1 MRLIIIFLLLNSILV
16 LAQKTDKV
24 FLKNGDIITGEV
36 KNLEYAI
43 LSYKTD
49 DMSTFEIKWDGVTK
63 LQSTNS
69 FEVMLKNGKIFLGS
83 LDTTSTLNE
92 IVIVVTSEVS
102 DTLKMIEVVSIIR
115 VKDLFWS
122 RFSGNVSLGFNY
134 SKGSQV
140 LKLNFS
146 GNFFYKSFQYYGAL
160 LINSI
165 ITNNRVDS
173 SVVKNQSAKL
183 NFYRSFTDRW
193 FFGGNTGVE
202 QNTEL
207 GLDLRLSL
215 GTGFGREMLHSNTEQ
230 LLLSLSLVANREW
243 PVSGDPTNNLEG
255 LFYSAFRIFKYRT
268 PKTDLF
274 TTLAVY
280 PSITDW
286 GRIRLIYDIKATF
299 EIVEDFTIGIEFY
312 YNYDNKPATEGAA
325 KDDWGIVT
333 SFGYII

>member
-1 MRLIIIFLLLNSILV
+1 MRLIIIILLLNSLLV

-24 FLKNGDIITGEV
+24 VLKNGDLITGEV
-36 KNLEYAI
+36 KKLEFGI

-49 DMSTFEIKWDGVTK
+49 DMSTLDIKWDGVTK
-63 LQSTNS
+63 LKSVNS
-69 FEVMLKNGKIFLGS
+69 FEVILKNGKIFLGS
-83 LDTTSTLNE
+83 LDTTSAINE
-92 IVIVVTSEVS
+92 IVIVVTSEVT
-102 DTLKMIEVVSIIR
+102 DTLKMNEVVSIIR

-140 LKLNFS
+140 IKLNFG
-146 GNFFYKSFQYYGAL
+146 GNFFYKSFQYYGTF
-160 LINSI
+160 IMSSI
-165 ITNNRVDS
+165 ITSNLVDS

-183 NFYRSFTDRW
+183 NFYRNFKDRW
-193 FFGGNTGVE
+193 FVSGNTGVE

-215 GTGFGREMLHSNTEQ
+215 GAGFGRELLHSNTEQ
-230 LLLSLSLVANREW
+230 LLLSLSLVGNREW
-243 PVSGDPTNNLEG
+243 PVSGEPTNNLEG

-299 EIVEDFTIGIEFY
+299 EIIEDFTIGIEFY